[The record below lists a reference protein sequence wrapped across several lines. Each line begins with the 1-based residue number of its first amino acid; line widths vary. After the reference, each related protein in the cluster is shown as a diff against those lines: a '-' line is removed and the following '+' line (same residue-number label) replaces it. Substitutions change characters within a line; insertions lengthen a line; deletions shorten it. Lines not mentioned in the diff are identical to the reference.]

1 MAEEIIVGLTEGEIA
16 SIVIVAVAAVLAWL
30 LLAAVLRLSAAL
42 MRVGCLIVII
52 GVFLYALTRMFGG

>member
-16 SIVIVAVAAVLAWL
+16 SIVIVAVAAVLAL
-30 LLAAVLRLSAAL
+30 LLVAAVLRLSAAL

>member
-16 SIVIVAVAAVLAWL
+16 SIVIVGVAALLALL
-30 LLAAVLRLSAAL
+30 LLAAILRLSAAL

-52 GVFLYALTRMFGG
+52 GVFLFALTRMFGG

>member
-1 MAEEIIVGLTEGEIA
+1 MAEEIIVGLTEGEMA
-16 SIVIVAVAAVLAWL
+16 SIVIVAVAAVLALL